1 MAAYP
6 AAMTPPPPAF
16 TLFSDRR
23 FRRHGLQGA
32 VTVQFTG
39 DGLDLTG
46 AEGGRLVIPL
56 HRVARLRSV
65 RESIKNGPR
74 WQTRLWLADEAE
86 PFLFSIIGRR
96 NLGGYV
102 PAMQGLGRALAA
114 AGRAGGLES
123 GQTPFGAFLLPVLI
137 GTLFLVAS
145 GISLFVITNEP
156 WWGRMI
162 VPAVPGAI
170 FAVTIVVGR
179 RLWPRRVKSVEEYCA
194 RVDGWG

>member
-1 MAAYP
+1 
-6 AAMTPPPPAF
+6 MTAPPPAF
-16 TLFSDRR
+16 TLISDRR
-23 FRRHGLQGA
+23 LRRHGLQGD
-32 VTVQFTG
+32 VTVRFTG

-56 HRVARLRSV
+56 HRVARLRSA
-65 RESIKNGPR
+65 RESIKNGPL
-74 WQTRLWLADEAE
+74 WQTRLWLEGEAE
-86 PFLFSIIGRR
+86 PLLFSIIGRQ

-114 AGRAGGLES
+114 AGRAGRLES
-123 GQTPFGAFLLPVLI
+123 GQTPVGAFILPVLI
-137 GTLFLVAS
+137 GALFLVAC

-162 VPAVPGAI
+162 VPILPGVL
-170 FAVTIVVGR
+170 FVLTIMLGR
-179 RLWPRRVKSVEEYCA
+179 RLWPRRVKNVEQYCA